1 MQRFPPSPTHHHR
14 RLVRTRQAA
23 DYLCISE
30 WKLRRLVQDGGL
42 PFVQDGE
49 GTPFLFDLR
58 DLDAYIDRHKHTG
71 IDLFAS

>member
-1 MQRFPPSPTHHHR
+1 MQRFPPAPTHHHR

-58 DLDAYIDRHKHTG
+58 DLDAYIERHKHTA

>member
-1 MQRFPPSPTHHHR
+1 MQRFLPSPTHHHR
-14 RLVRTRQAA
+14 RLLRTRQAA

-58 DLDAYIDRHKHTG
+58 DLDAYIERHKHTA
-71 IDLFAS
+71 INLFAS

>member
-1 MQRFPPSPTHHHR
+1 MQRFHHR
-14 RLVRTRQAA
+14 QRTITVASSERGK
-23 DYLCISE
+23 LPTISASANGSSGA
-30 WKLRRLVQDGGL
+30 WVQDGGL